1 MAEQKEKEK
10 EKEKEKVPV
19 RCRHCGRLVVCNVEG
34 QVYFEPSGLDEY
46 EKHYNNSRYIL
57 SKCSD
62 CRGPLLLSQ
71 RGLFHPDGDGGIDDY
86 DEAVVL
92 FPPLPELGPE
102 IPVNLTKSY
111 QEALKCFHDGGTYTA
126 CAIICRRT
134 LDGLCRDQ
142 GATKNG
148 LQDALDELKDNGI
161 LEPNIHAWADH
172 ILRILGNDA
181 AHDVNVEI
189 TKDDASD
196 ALEFTRAILEYVYVF
211 KDAYRRFTE
220 RHPEHENKRKPRPAK
235 KMEAQ

>member
-1 MAEQKEKEK
+1 MAEEKK
-10 EKEKEKVPV
+10 LKEKVAV
-19 RCRHCGRLVVCNVEG
+19 RCRHCARLVATNVEG
-34 QVYFEPSGLDEY
+34 EVHFEPSGLDQY
-46 EKHYNNSRYIL
+46 ERDFNISRFIL
-57 SKCSD
+57 SKCPA
-62 CRGPLLLSQ
+62 CWKPLLLSQ
-71 RGLFHPDGDGGIDDY
+71 YGFYHPDGDEGVEDY
-86 DEAVVL
+86 AEPDVL
-92 FPPLPELGPE
+92 YPPLRELGTE
-102 IPVNLTKSY
+102 VPVNLTKSY

-126 CAIICRRT
+126 CAIVCRRT

-148 LQDALDELKDNGI
+148 LQEALVELKEKGI

-211 KDAYRRFTE
+211 KAAYARFTE
-220 RHPEHENKRKPRPAK
+220 RHPEHENKRKPRAPK
-235 KMEAQ
+235 KDVA